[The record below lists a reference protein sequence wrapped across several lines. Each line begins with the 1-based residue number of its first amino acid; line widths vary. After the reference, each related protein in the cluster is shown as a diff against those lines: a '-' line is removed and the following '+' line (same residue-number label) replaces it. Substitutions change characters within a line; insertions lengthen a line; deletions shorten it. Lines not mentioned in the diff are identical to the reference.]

1 MLVFQ
6 TLVETLG
13 CDLYLWMIAVLV
25 MQSAACSKQ
34 MPTSSGEQEWVCI
47 LFHDL

>member
-13 CDLYLWMIAVLV
+13 SDLYLWMIAVLV
-25 MQSAACSKQ
+25 MESATRNKQ
-34 MPTSSGEQEWVCI
+34 AAAGVTEEQEWVSI
-47 LFHDL
+47 